1 MDPGLNDRVAIITG
15 SARGIGAETARML
28 AKEGASVAVTDL
40 DADAAG
46 ATARPGHTADIG
58 GAVCFMVSEHARYL
72 TGTTLFVTGG
82 RYG

>member
-1 MDPGLNDRVAIITG
+1 MDLGLNDRVAIITG

-28 AKEGASVAVTDL
+28 ASVVVTDL

-46 ATARPGHTADIG
+46 ETARPGQTADIG
-58 GAVCFMVSEHARYL
+58 GAVCFIASEHARYI
-72 TGTTLFVTGG
+72 TDTTLFVTGG